1 MSWNNM
7 ILTITW
13 MGGDFVVY
21 VSVVY
26 VSVVYV
32 SAVYVSVVY
41 VSVVRVRVPI
51 KGGDRRARDLH

>member
-7 ILTITW
+7 FSTITW
-13 MGGDFVVY
+13 MGGDFVVD

-26 VSVVYV
+26 VSD
-32 SAVYVSVVY
+32 VY

-51 KGGDRRARDLH
+51 RGGDRRARDFH